1 MTELE
6 KSLIE
11 WVNANNTTKLVTDMI
26 NLNDG
31 VILYQ
36 LMKEVAPRQF
46 QNISLTENDLNWSAK
61 LRNLK

>member
-26 NLNDG
+26 DLNDG
-31 VILYQ
+31 VILY
-36 LMKEVAPRQF
+36 
-46 QNISLTENDLNWSAK
+46 
-61 LRNLK
+61 